1 MVFYNLD
8 LYHLEKAAGHMIIE
22 VNQGLV
28 PLIVGWVT
36 AWNFRFPNH
45 FRAAPS
51 IGNRLQHLDGQG
63 RAHCDRPTQLC
74 DTSHSRADKL
84 PEQYCACASQ
94 PVKSM
99 NVAKFYTVWR
109 TADII
114 KGDCYQIK
122 TDFKITPVKS
132 GLNTVGL
139 PIKTGTCS
147 E

>member
-1 MVFYNLD
+1 
-8 LYHLEKAAGHMIIE
+8 MIIE

-51 IGNRLQHLDGQG
+51 IGNRLQHLDGQS
-63 RAHCDRPTQLC
+63 RAHCDRPTELC
-74 DTSHSRADKL
+74 DTPHSRADKVT
-84 PEQYCACASQ
+84 EQYCACASQ

-99 NVAKFYTVWR
+99 NVAKCYTTWR

-114 KGDCYQIK
+114 KG
-122 TDFKITPVKS
+122 TEFK
-132 GLNTVGL
+132 G
-139 PIKTGTCS
+139 TGVMDQCVVS
-147 E
+147 PNRKANIQFSFYL